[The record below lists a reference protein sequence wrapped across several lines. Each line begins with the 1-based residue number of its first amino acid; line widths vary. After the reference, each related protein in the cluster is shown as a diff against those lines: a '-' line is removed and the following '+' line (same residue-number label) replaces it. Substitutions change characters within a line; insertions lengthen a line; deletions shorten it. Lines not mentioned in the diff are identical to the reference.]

1 MDLRQDAAIT
11 RRQGCLRYGGV
22 IGSWAIYGARY
33 GRLDCGGGRSS
44 ENASCPYILRHRVW
58 SDWAIFLNIFADLSL
73 SNVLDE
79 KFSAALAQA
88 GSGKRQKQ
96 LISNLLQA
104 IGYCFGLSPLSSR
117 PPRAGRRK

>member
-1 MDLRQDAAIT
+1 MQKPHL
-11 RRQGCLRYGGV
+11 
-22 IGSWAIYGARY
+22 
-33 GRLDCGGGRSS
+33 
-44 ENASCPYILRHRVW
+44 SCMVRDILRHRVW

-96 LISNLLQA
+96 LILNLLQA
-104 IGYCFGLSPLSSR
+104 IAADLVPYRPGHREPHAVKRRPNPFAYLTQPRHKFIGKTVFGLDSTR
-117 PPRAGRRK
+117 